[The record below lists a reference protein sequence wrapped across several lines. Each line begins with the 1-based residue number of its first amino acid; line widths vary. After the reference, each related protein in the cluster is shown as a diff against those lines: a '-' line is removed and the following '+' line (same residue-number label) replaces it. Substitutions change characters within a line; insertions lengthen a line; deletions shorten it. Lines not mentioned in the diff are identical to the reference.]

1 MLLFYGIDMS
11 REKVQGENSPTSIEL
26 DECFKHLQDAWP
38 AYVLVDVGNECV
50 VRQNDASTAQLG
62 KDVVGCNMADLF
74 ADENITT
81 AHLIDQS
88 QQEKKRSPFYHRRF
102 TRKYTMKHSQKNTTS
117 FKAIINTICMD
128 FEDNQYLL
136 VRIED
141 VSLDVKELE
150 KLTHAANYDAL
161 TDLRNRRSF
170 DEELTRVYQDI
181 QDNDAHYVLLYIDI
195 DQFKIFNDLH
205 DHAYG
210 DKVLVLV
217 AQTLNTVKRRADHL
231 FRIGGDEFVFI
242 AKGIEEEKR
251 MAWLAE
257 KILKAIRQIKDTC
270 SPTISISIG
279 GVRINKTSI
288 EKVGDD
294 GRLVNHIKKA
304 DKASTI
310 AKAPKKN
317 LNSFTSADSI

>member
-1 MLLFYGIDMS
+1 MLSFYGFDMS

-38 AYVLVDVGNECV
+38 AYFLVDVGNECV

-102 TRKYTMKHSQKNTTS
+102 TRKYTMKHSQKITTS
-117 FKAIINTICMD
+117 FKAIINTICMH

-136 VRIED
+136 VRVED

-170 DEELTRVYQDI
+170 DEELTRTYQDI
-181 QDNDAHYVLLYIDI
+181 QNNDAHYVLLYIDI
-195 DQFKIFNDLH
+195 DHFKNFNDLH

-242 AKGIEEEKR
+242 AKGIEEEQR

-257 KILKAIRQIKDTC
+257 KILKAIAQIKDTC
-270 SPTISISIG
+270 SPRISISIG

-288 EKVGDD
+288 EKVSDD
-294 GRLVNHIKKA
+294 ARLVNHIKKA
-304 DKASTI
+304 DKASMI

-317 LNSFTSADSI
+317 INSFTSADSI

>member
-1 MLLFYGIDMS
+1 MLSFYGFDMS

-50 VRQNDASTAQLG
+50 VRQNDASTVQLG

-102 TRKYTMKHSQKNTTS
+102 TRKYTMKHSQKITTS
-117 FKAIINTICMD
+117 FKAIINTICMH

-136 VRIED
+136 VRVED

-170 DEELTRVYQDI
+170 DEELTRIYQDI
-181 QDNDAHYVLLYIDI
+181 QNNDAHYVLLYIDI
-195 DQFKIFNDLH
+195 DHFKNFNDLH

-242 AKGIEEEKR
+242 AKGIEEEQR
-251 MAWLAE
+251 MAWLAG
-257 KILKAIRQIKDTC
+257 KILKAIAQIKDTF
-270 SPTISISIG
+270 SPRISISIG

-288 EKVGDD
+288 EKVSDD
-294 GRLVNHIKKA
+294 ARLVNHIKKA
-304 DKASTI
+304 DKASMI

-317 LNSFTSADSI
+317 INSFTSADSI